1 MVQPVSQLDL
11 LYGVVAAAGS
21 WCVCLVAWLVALEIY
36 RPGAKPSLIGLPP
49 LLAAAV
55 AAGVSGWASPAL
67 ATRWPLEVGFAPAA
81 VIASVVVSVSAVA
94 WGLGVER
101 RFPDSR
107 GLIGGGAILGA
118 GIALGQG
125 LLLLGLSGPAELDFS
140 DVPVATSA
148 ACSSPLAV
156 AALFIYRRFKSPVG
170 ELGAAA
176 CLATATALSTLAGWS
191 CVNLS
196 PDVSPIFGIGPTT
209 VPAARMAPLAGMVLM
224 AVLLG
229 LRLAS
234 RPPRYPRHQGAGRA
248 RKSAAFS
255 SAPPSLNNVA
265 SSSDRPIS

>member
-176 CLATATALSTLAGWS
+176 CLATAAM
-191 CVNLS
+191 V
-196 PDVSPIFGIGPTT
+196 
-209 VPAARMAPLAGMVLM
+209 VPAGLVTASRSSAGCSPESRIITDAPIAACTMRSC
-224 AVLLG
+224 AVLRG
-229 LRLAS
+229 RPSRMPAS
-234 RPPRYPRHQGAGRA
+234 AM
-248 RKSAAFS
+248 
-255 SAPPSLNNVA
+255 A
-265 SSSDRPIS
+265 STSR